1 VAVTVI
7 PIGPLGILPVVTH
20 ETGTSID
27 VDFDHLYVFAAA
39 PDVPVASYAKGQW
52 LSAVVS

>member
-7 PIGPLGILPVVTH
+7 PIGPLGLLPEVVH

-27 VDFDHLYVFAAA
+27 VDFDHLYVFAA
-39 PDVPVASYAKGQW
+39 PDVPVASYGKGQW